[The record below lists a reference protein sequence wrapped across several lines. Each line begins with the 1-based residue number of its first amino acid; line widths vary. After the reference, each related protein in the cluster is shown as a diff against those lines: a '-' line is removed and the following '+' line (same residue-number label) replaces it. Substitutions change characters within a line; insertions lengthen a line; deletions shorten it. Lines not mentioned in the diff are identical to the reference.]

1 MKAGSTGADPKPQ
14 ASSLKPQASSLKP
27 QASSLKRLR
36 HIVARHI
43 PS

>member
-1 MKAGSTGADPKPQ
+1 MPRKKQTKKKIKPQ
-14 ASSLKPQASSLKP
+14 ATSHKP

-43 PS
+43 AS